1 MKPRAVRPR
10 AVSRR
15 TPWLTI
21 STGTITAVVSVVG
34 LGDHDVIRD
43 LARRGGELAAG
54 EPWRLVTSL
63 LVHDTWLAL
72 VANLVFLGLVGTAVE
87 RRRSRGEWLTL
98 YLVAGVV
105 GELVGT
111 EWQPHGAGNSVAL
124 MGLVGC
130 LAVTALRRGE
140 APFLALGYSAIVLV
154 TLLGA
159 DVGGAA
165 GVVIVVVA
173 YLVPGACFAATR
185 GGRELRPVHARFLG
199 GMVFALALALT
210 VVENLHGPPVFTGAL
225 IALAW
230 SGRPVRD
237 RA

>member
-1 MKPRAVRPR
+1 VNPRAVG
-10 AVSRR
+10 RR

-21 STGTITAVVSVVG
+21 ATSAVTAVVSVVG
-34 LGDHDVIRD
+34 LCEHEVVRD

-72 VANLVFLGLVGTAVE
+72 AANLVFLGVVGTAVE
-87 RRRSRGEWLTL
+87 RRRGRGEWLTL
-98 YLVAGVV
+98 YLLAGVV

-111 EWQPHGAGNSVAL
+111 EWQPHGAGNSVAV

-140 APFLALGYSAIVLV
+140 APFLALGYSAIVLM

-159 DVGGAA
+159 DIGGGAGA
-165 GVVIVVVA
+165 AIVVVA
-173 YLVPGACFAATR
+173 YLVPGACFAATH
-185 GGRELRPVHARFLG
+185 GGRGLRPVHARLLG
-199 GMVFALALALT
+199 GTVFALALALT

-225 IALAW
+225 VALAW
-230 SGRPVRD
+230 SGRAI
-237 RA
+237 RARA

>member
-1 MKPRAVRPR
+1 MNPRAG
-10 AVSRR
+10 SRR

-21 STGTITAVVSVVG
+21 STGAVTAVVSAVG
-34 LGDHDVIRD
+34 LCDHEVVRD
-43 LARRGGELAAG
+43 LSRRGGELAAG
-54 EPWRLVTSL
+54 EPWRLATSL

-72 VANLVFLGLVGTAVE
+72 AANLVFLGLVGTAVE

-130 LAVTALRRGE
+130 LAVTARRRGE
-140 APFLALGYSAIVLV
+140 APFLALGYSAIVLM

-165 GVVIVVVA
+165 GVAIVVIA
-173 YLVPGACFAATR
+173 YLVPGVCFAATR
-185 GGRELRPVHARFLG
+185 GGRELRPVHARLLG
-199 GMVFALALALT
+199 GTVLALALALT

-225 IALAW
+225 VALAW
-230 SGRPVRD
+230 SGRPVTD